1 MERLGGLQ
9 STGRKQSDTT
19 ERLHFHL
26 YLILAKRPRS
36 DKHGLHKP
44 AEMLGEAGIIEKAQ
58 KFGPTQSPTGCVNL
72 KETLFQCCE
81 ISKNGPVS
89 KMGVAMSS
97 KVLPSPSQ
105 P

>member
-58 KFGPTQSPTGCVNL
+58 NFGPTQSPTGCVNL

-89 KMGVAMSS
+89 KMGVAVSS